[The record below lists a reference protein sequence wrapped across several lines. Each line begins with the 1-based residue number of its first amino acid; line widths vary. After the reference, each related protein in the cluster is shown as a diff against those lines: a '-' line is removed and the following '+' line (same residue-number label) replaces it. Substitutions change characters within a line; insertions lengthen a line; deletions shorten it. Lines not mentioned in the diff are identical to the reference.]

1 MSIGTKTVP
10 KTYSHLFDEISDF
23 KKLRRCFYKAAK
35 SKFYRHSIVHFNLN
49 LEENI
54 HSISKELRDET
65 YQFGKYRCFYVHEP
79 KKRLIESACFRDRV
93 VHHSIHQT
101 LEPIFDSQFYY
112 YSYACRTGRG
122 HHRAALL
129 MKKWITL
136 NPDKFF
142 LKCDIRKFFPSIDR
156 EILLKILSKTIT
168 DEKLIRCLRKLIFN
182 APNTG
187 IPIGNL
193 TSQLFANIYLNELDQ
208 FVKRTLRVKKYIRYM
223 DDFVLIADSYVEARN
238 LRIEIEKFLEEK
250 LSLVLSP
257 QKVQISTCRE
267 GISFLGF
274 FIKPNEMR
282 LRGDFFRRMNK
293 KLQKA
298 RYRALLENGNDKI
311 NNAHRG
317 MLHHYLMTLN
327 SYLGHIKYCSNN
339 NYLKKVILNVDLGL
353 TKGL

>member
-1 MSIGTKTVP
+1 MP
-10 KTYSHLFDEISDF
+10 KTYSNLFDEISDF
-23 KKLRRCFYKAAK
+23 KKLRRCFYKASK
-35 SKFYRHSIVHFNLN
+35 SKFYRHSIVHFNHN

-54 HSISKELRDET
+54 LSISQELRDET

-101 LEPIFDSQFYY
+101 LEPIFDNQFYY

-129 MKKWITL
+129 MKKWVTL
-136 NPDKFF
+136 NPDKVF
-142 LKCDIRKFFPSIDR
+142 LKCDIKKFFPSIDR
-156 EILLKILSKTIT
+156 EILMKILSKTIA
-168 DEKLIRCLRKLIFN
+168 DEKLLRCLRKLIFN

-208 FVKRTLRVKKYIRYM
+208 FIKRRLRIKKYIRYM
-223 DDFVLIADSYVEARN
+223 DDFVLIADSYAEAQN
-238 LRIEIEKFLEEK
+238 LRTEIEKFLREK
-250 LSLVLSP
+250 LNLVLSP
-257 QKVQISTCRE
+257 QKVQISICGE

-274 FIKPNEMR
+274 IIKPNEMR

-298 RYRALLENGNDKI
+298 RYRALLEKESEKYNS
-311 NNAHRG
+311 HRG
-317 MLHHYLMTLN
+317 IIHPYLMTLN

-339 NYLKKVILNVDLGL
+339 KYLKKVILNVDLGL
-353 TKGL
+353 LKDSEIC